1 MSSVDA
7 PRKLPRGIHELN
19 LPLEGR
25 IIENVKMDVPCR
37 MNSPLRSTAYQTD
50 KVAIKREP

>member
-25 IIENVKMDVPCR
+25 IIEYVKMDVPCR
-37 MNSPLRSTAYQTD
+37 MNSPLRSTAYHVCKTD
-50 KVAIKREP
+50 RI